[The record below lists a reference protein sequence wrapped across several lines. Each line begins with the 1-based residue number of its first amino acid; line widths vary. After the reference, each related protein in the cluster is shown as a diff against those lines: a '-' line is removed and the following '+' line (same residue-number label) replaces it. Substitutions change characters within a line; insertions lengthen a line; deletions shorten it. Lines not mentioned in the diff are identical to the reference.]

1 MHTVIPLTGVSVGPG
16 VLVGGTVVPPSSPTP
31 SSKVTNE
38 PMVGTPSD
46 VLISTL
52 LLTDSTASCLIS
64 ANTSA
69 EEKMAMGLITSLFT
83 GP

>member
-16 VLVGGTVVPPSSPTP
+16 VLVGGTVVPP